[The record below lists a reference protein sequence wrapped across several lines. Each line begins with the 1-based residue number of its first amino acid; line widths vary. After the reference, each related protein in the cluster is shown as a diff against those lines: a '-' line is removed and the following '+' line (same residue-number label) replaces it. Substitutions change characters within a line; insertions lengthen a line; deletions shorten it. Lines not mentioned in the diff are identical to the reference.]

1 LAEERL
7 ADGAMA
13 MAAETV
19 PLGVLLRREVTSE
32 RMERPDVLCGE
43 AARSRKGEDLTL
55 LRAQAGHRVAG
66 DPSTSFSV
74 FAVLHCPPC
83 PPPSPPSTH
92 VQNVLESPARNCAPA
107 ARGETW
113 RPLFSG
119 HYLEA
124 TPVVLCMIHAR
135 PARFS
140 LLRLVQLLCCLRIIF
155 LRIYY

>member
-1 LAEERL
+1 
-7 ADGAMA
+7 MA

-55 LRAQAGHRVAG
+55 LLAQAGQRVAG

-74 FAVLHCPPC
+74 FAVLHCPLRPL
-83 PPPSPPSTH
+83 PLPTR
-92 VQNVLESPARNCAPA
+92 VQNVLESPARNWAPA
-107 ARGETW
+107 GRRHGGH
-113 RPLFSG
+113 FFFC

-124 TPVVLCMIHAR
+124 TPVVLCMIDAR
-135 PARFS
+135 PPCTFFS
-140 LLRLVQLLCCLRIIF
+140 VAFRRAATLDKNYFPANILLGVYLNLKK
-155 LRIYY
+155 